1 MPVSKLW
8 THDKDYKGSVP
19 EIDDYDKW
27 SADQIRHECS
37 SRKLGIKKG
46 TNKDDRIVFLI
57 NHDSMTSNLVPIISS
72 PPPRSPTRSRS
83 CIYCLLNIL
92 FDDKYCD
99 NFSTLGNS
107 FCRRDFD
114 ECKSF
119 EQKFWDSV
127 AEAFKTDGMYD
138 VLLQTDE
145 LIKQFDSSRIIPHSS
160 AKLESMWKEIKGKYK
175 IAKSNFTKSG
185 THESDFRM
193 FCDGNGGVLYLHLC
207 LQSKPEL
214 TNYVCE
220 GFLNGDKFDSLDFT
234 PSSKAS
240 SSVNSRNVISYGW
253 KNIFVGYSYKY
264 D

>member
-1 MPVSKLW
+1 M
-8 THDKDYKGSVP
+8 
-19 EIDDYDKW
+19 
-27 SADQIRHECS
+27 
-37 SRKLGIKKG
+37 
-46 TNKDDRIVFLI
+46 
-57 NHDSMTSNLVPIISS
+57 
-72 PPPRSPTRSRS
+72 
-83 CIYCLLNIL
+83 
-92 FDDKYCD
+92 
-99 NFSTLGNS
+99 
-107 FCRRDFD
+107 
-114 ECKSF
+114 
-119 EQKFWDSV
+119 

-145 LIKQFDSSRIIPHSS
+145 LFKKFDSSRIIPHSS

-234 PSSKAS
+234 PSSIAS
-240 SSVNSRNVISYGW
+240 SSVNSRNVVTAASNTDFDTLAVEKSLHIIADKAKDSELLELEKANLRHKLW
-253 KNIFVGYSYKY
+253 MDKVSSLDTLTNMINKTEKESNSEKRDEETNVTTKC
-264 D
+264 